1 MPAVTS
7 TDSPRLART
16 RAWWQRACAVVPG
29 GTHTI
34 SKRVGQ
40 FAPADVFPAF
50 LNKGHGAIVTDP
62 DGNDYIDYIASL
74 APIILG
80 HNHPEVNAAIRAQL
94 DDGILFSLPGTLE
107 VELAEKLCAVIPC
120 AERVRLLKTGA
131 EATAAAVR
139 AARLVTGKGKILSC
153 GYHGWHD
160 WWAVTTKTAG
170 IPAELAA
177 YTVEFPFGD
186 TAAFERQFAANRADL
201 AAVILT
207 PALYGTHPPAGFLET
222 IRSCTAAAKI
232 PLIFDEIITGF
243 RWSLGGAQACYG
255 VTPDL
260 ACFGKSMANG
270 MPISALVGRAEW
282 MDPIENNWISS
293 TYSGELLSIR
303 ASLATIDVLSRDGF
317 YPALHD
323 TAQALHDGLI
333 AITRRTGVRLTH
345 GDTVPAVVFQPVV
358 SGLTLAQVQ
367 THVLTHAAKQGV
379 LLRRD
384 PNGISLCLM
393 AAHTPVHIVQTLVVI
408 EEACRTLPATTTD
421 RA

>member
-1 MPAVTS
+1 MPAATNL
-7 TDSPRLART
+7 DSARLART
-16 RAWWQRACAVVPG
+16 RAWWQRACAVAPG

-62 DGNDYIDYIASL
+62 DGNDYIDYIAAL

-80 HNHPEVNAAIRAQL
+80 YNHPEVNAAIRAQL

-107 VELAEKLCAVIPC
+107 VELAEKLRAIIPC

-139 AARLVTGKGKILSC
+139 AARLVTGKGKILTC

-160 WWAVTTKTAG
+160 WWAITTKTGG
-170 IPAELAA
+170 IPPELAA
-177 YTVEFPFGD
+177 YTIDFPFGD
-186 TAAFERQFAANRADL
+186 TAAFERKFTENKSEL

-207 PALYGTHPPAGFLET
+207 PALYGAHPPTGFLET
-222 IRSCTAAAKI
+222 IRAHTAAAKI

-243 RWSLGGAQACYG
+243 RWSLGGAQARYG

-323 TAQALHDGLI
+323 TARALHDGFV
-333 AITRRTGVRLTH
+333 AITRRTGVRITH
-345 GDTVPAVVFQPVV
+345 GDTVPAVVFQPLVPE
-358 SGLTLAQVQ
+358 LTLAQVQ
-367 THVLTHAAKQGV
+367 THLLSHAALHGV

-384 PNGISLCLM
+384 PKGISLCLM
-393 AAHTPVHIVQTLVVI
+393 AAHTPEQIAHTLAVI
-408 EEACRTLPATTTD
+408 EEACGTLLAAPSA
-421 RA
+421 RP